1 MRTFDQLVALTKAF
15 TLEKIME
22 WTPELGATL
31 ETFYLDEESEEDDES
46 GVSVADDLKGVRRRS
61 IALDAMLHAHERDIA
76 WLYDQV
82 EKIAFEAK
90 ATRR

>member
-22 WTPELGATL
+22 WKPALGADL
-31 ETFYLDEESEEDDES
+31 EALYLDEESEEDDENGIS
-46 GVSVADDLKGVRRRS
+46 ISDDLRGVRRRH
-61 IALDAMLHAHERDIA
+61 IALEALLHAHERDIA

-90 ATRR
+90 MNR